1 MVDQIKRNAKRY
13 PRTSVNV
20 VNSDDKKVVE
30 EFGLSRGVYVNKKP
44 AIKRMAS
51 WKEIEK
57 AIEESRKNSLET

>member
-20 VNSDDKKVVE
+20 VNSDDRKVVE

-44 AIKRMAS
+44 AVKRMVS
-51 WKEIEK
+51 
-57 AIEESRKNSLET
+57 